1 MGHSRKTYM
10 FEEHRMTIAIR
21 SPARKTILLA
31 TCLTLTTVYI
41 GFVVRGFVADHFSQ
55 KLDLASLQTAA
66 KLEPENAYYQY
77 RLGNY
82 FLQAQQSPMTA
93 ISFFKSA
100 TALNPY
106 DARYWL
112 ELARSYRRL
121 NDRDHQKDALQH
133 ATTADPSNPEVAWD
147 AANFY
152 WSMGET
158 DEALREFRI
167 VLQNDSYLPPAALA
181 ACWRIR
187 PDVKF
192 LLQNV
197 VPRNPDSYSIFLDF
211 LISKNEPDAAAT
223 VWNQVVGLRQRV
235 DRRYVFEYVRY
246 LISGGQVGQALRVW
260 GQSADLCDL
269 SKYQPSP
276 ENRVVNGD
284 FSWPVLNGGFDWT
297 YEKLADVSLAL
308 DPTESHAGH
317 RSLSIVFDS
326 HGIEDAGIRQLI
338 PVEPDTKYE
347 FSAYFKSQALEGAG
361 GPRFVLEDQF
371 TGTNYF
377 ASDDLKDADEWK
389 QVEGTFSTG
398 TQTKLLVLRIQR
410 VPAGNAIRGKLWIAD
425 MRLTPQPLTQQQIIA
440 GAQ

>member
-1 MGHSRKTYM
+1 MEHSRKTCM
-10 FEEHRMTIAIR
+10 FEDHRMTIAIR
-21 SPARKTILLA
+21 SPARKTIFLA

-41 GFVVRGFVADHFSQ
+41 GFVVRGFVADHFSE
-55 KLDLASLQTAA
+55 KLGLSSLQTAA

-77 RLGNY
+77 RLGSY
-82 FLQAQQSPMTA
+82 LLQTMNSPA
-93 ISFFKSA
+93 IAIPFIKSA
-100 TALNPY
+100 TGLNPY

-112 ELARSYRRL
+112 ELSRIYRRL
-121 NDRDHQKDALQH
+121 NERDHQKDALQH
-133 ATTADPSNPEVAWD
+133 ATTADPSNPDVAWD

-197 VPRNPDSYSIFLDF
+197 VPRNPDTYSIFLDF
-211 LISKNEPDAAAT
+211 FISKSEPDAAAT
-223 VWNQVVGLRQRV
+223 VWNQMVELHQRV

-246 LISGGQVGQALRVW
+246 LISGRQVGQALRVW

-269 SKYQPSP
+269 SEYQPSS

-284 FSWPVLNGGFDWT
+284 FSSPVLNGGFDWT

-308 DPTESHAGH
+308 DPNESHAGH
-317 RSLSIVFDS
+317 RSLSMVFDS

-338 PVEPDTKYE
+338 PVEPSTKYE
-347 FSAYFKSQALEGAG
+347 FSAYFKSQAIEGAG

-371 TGTNYF
+371 TGTNYL
-377 ASDDLKDADEWK
+377 ASDELKDADIWK

-398 TQTKLLVLRIQR
+398 PDTKLLALRVQR

-425 MRLTPQPLTQQQIIA
+425 VRLTPHSLAQQQIIA